1 MTQGFVPLWQYRE
14 LSALF
19 EAGKKFKCDDLV
31 VVTDHE
37 DGVARQGEQTVR
49 IVNVVAWLLEID
61 KEKIRDDFFAKGRLA
76 AEDALKAVAERAN
89 AKKDGLM

>member
-1 MTQGFVPLWQYRE
+1 MWQYRE

-76 AEDALKAVAERAN
+76 AENALKAVAERAN

>member
-1 MTQGFVPLWQYRE
+1 MSDEKTRNRE
-14 LSALF
+14 LSALL

-37 DGVARQGEQTVR
+37 DGEVRQGEQTVR

-76 AEDALKAVAERAN
+76 AEEAQKAIAKRAK
-89 AKKDGLM
+89 AKKGR